1 MNAPDYDLL
10 RALKY
15 RERWRYI
22 PFAGQIQEALDR
34 DDPSA
39 IVPFFLLLM
48 RGRWMKL
55 KTYLRC
61 QNGLG
66 NSTEYGRWLQSV
78 LEQGDWIKTS
88 AINSQSKARNRG
100 PVDLDLPAW
109 LSQFIRARYTLGSI
123 HFCGQ

>member
-1 MNAPDYDLL
+1 MLATEADFGFTLMTMNAPDYDLL

-61 QNGLG
+61 QNGTRKFNG
-66 NSTEYGRWLQSV
+66 VW
-78 LEQGDWIKTS
+78 
-88 AINSQSKARNRG
+88 
-100 PVDLDLPAW
+100 
-109 LSQFIRARYTLGSI
+109 
-123 HFCGQ
+123 